1 MLPSSCLVT
10 IPRAR
15 RQAEE
20 TTLAPDNGS
29 TDTEAPVTDAP
40 APDGE
45 DGETLTVRFS

>member
-1 MLPSSCLVT
+1 MT